1 MFASSLQG
9 VDAEACVDRVLGCT
23 DSKEEGKTKKKRL
36 LADWRE
42 YFYLSGK
49 QLSEESDS
57 KNLVKSIESGDIQW
71 PKRKI
76 IITDFLDLHR

>member
-23 DSKEEGKTKKKRL
+23 DSKEEGKQRKKKHL
-36 LADWRE
+36 LADWCE

-57 KNLVKSIESGDIQW
+57 ENLVKSIELLQLM
-71 PKRKI
+71 KY
-76 IITDFLDLHR
+76 FQ